1 MTVFRTMIVLAALA
15 IAGPMTIGLS
25 PVEAA
30 DTEFLG
36 QVEDLPLAPGL
47 AEDAGGF
54 TFDKPDGRIVEAY
67 AVGRVTGAQ
76 VMRFYRDAL
85 PQLGWREVGGAAAAS
100 GAGAGIAAFTRGTER
115 LTIDT
120 AEQSSGRLVVHF
132 VLAPAEGA
140 ARP

>member
-15 IAGPMTIGLS
+15 ITGPMTIGLS